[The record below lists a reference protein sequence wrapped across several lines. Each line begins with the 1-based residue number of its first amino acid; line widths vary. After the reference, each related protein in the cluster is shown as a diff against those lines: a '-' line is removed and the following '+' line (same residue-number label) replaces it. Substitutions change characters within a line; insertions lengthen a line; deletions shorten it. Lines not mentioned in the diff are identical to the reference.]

1 MTLAMGWDEWAA
13 HDAVALAARVRQ
25 GDVTAAE
32 LAAQVAAGVAQVNP
46 QLNAVVETTLHFIRQ
61 HQPASLS

>member
-32 LAAQVAAGVAQVNP
+32 LAAQVASGVAGN
-46 QLNAVVETTLHFIRQ
+46 TK
-61 HQPASLS
+61 ASPGLGGSISLM